1 MSEWTETM
9 AAYRTAAVAALCALG
24 VATEASAQLFKCKGP
39 DGKIVYSD
47 KACEADATRAAVPVG
62 VSNRAH
68 AIEEKAASD
77 RAATAKEEADAR
89 LQAEARA
96 AAEAK
101 YGVGA
106 GKAPAPAPAAPE
118 ASSTRSGSVGG
129 PQPYQLTYG
138 DRERIRNLEIDA
150 GRIGLSAEQ
159 KSASQL
165 EIQSIRGG
173 TDARMSS
180 ADRERRD
187 SLKADLVSTD
197 AKKRAQS
204 MRDLRDF
211 YNR

>member
-9 AAYRTAAVAALCALG
+9 ASYRTAAVAALCALG
-24 VATEASAQLFKCKGP
+24 VSTEASAQLFKCKGP

-47 KACEADATRAAVPVG
+47 KVCEADATRAAVPVG

-68 AIEEKAASD
+68 AIEEKAAAD
-77 RAATAKEEADAR
+77 RAATAKEEADER
-89 LQAEARA
+89 LKAEARA

-101 YGVGA
+101 YGVGR
-106 GKAPAPAPAAPE
+106 APAPAAPE
-118 ASSTRSGSVGG
+118 ASSTRSGSVGA

-138 DRERIRNLEIDA
+138 DRERIRNLEIDT
-150 GRIGLSAEQ
+150 GRIGMSSEQ
-159 KSASQL
+159 KRASQL
-165 EIQSIRGG
+165 EINSIRAGS
-173 TDARMSS
+173 DARMSS

-204 MRDLRDF
+204 MRDLHDF

>member
-1 MSEWTETM
+1 MTEWGVTM
-9 AAYRTAAVAALCALG
+9 ASYRTTAVAALCALG

-47 KACEADATRAAVPVG
+47 KVCEADSTRAAVPVG
-62 VSNRAH
+62 VNNRAH

-77 RAATAKEEADAR
+77 RAAAAKEEADER
-89 LQAEARA
+89 LKAEARA
-96 AAEAK
+96 KAEAK

-106 GKAPAPAPAAPE
+106 AKAPAAPAAPE

-129 PQPYQLTYG
+129 PQPYELSYG

-150 GRIGLSAEQ
+150 GRVGLSTEQ
-159 KSASQL
+159 KRASQL
-165 EIQSIRGG
+165 EIQSIRSGG
-173 TDARMSS
+173 DAHMSS
-180 ADRERRD
+180 SDRERRD

-204 MRDLRDF
+204 MRDLNDF
-211 YNR
+211 YSR

>member
-1 MSEWTETM
+1 MTEWGETM
-9 AAYRTAAVAALCALG
+9 AAYRTTAVAALCALG
-24 VATEASAQLFKCKGP
+24 VSTEASAQLFKCKGP

-47 KACEADATRAAVPVG
+47 KVCEADATRAAVPVG

-68 AIEEKAASD
+68 AIEEKAATD

-101 YGVGA
+101 YGA
-106 GKAPAPAPAAPE
+106 GKAPAPAAPE
-118 ASSTRSGSVGG
+118 ASSARSGSVGG
-129 PQPYQLTYG
+129 PQPHELTYSE
-138 DRERIRNLEIDA
+138 RERIRNLEIDA
-150 GRIGLSAEQ
+150 GRVGLSTEQ
-159 KSASQL
+159 KRASQL
-165 EIQSIRGG
+165 EIQSIRSGN
-173 TDARMSS
+173 DARISS
-180 ADRERRD
+180 AERERRD

-204 MRDLRDF
+204 MRDLHDF